1 MDFAALPPEIN
12 SGLIYAGPGS
22 GPLLAAATAWDGLA
36 SELGTAASGYGSVI
50 SELTDSPWVG
60 PSSRTMLSAVTPFV
74 AWLSS
79 LSDLAEQTASQAQVA
94 AAAFET
100 AFAMTVPPPVI
111 AANRVLLA
119 NLIATNFL
127 GQNTPAIAVAEAQYA
142 EMWAQD
148 AGTMYGYAASAA
160 TASVLSPFDA
170 PPNTTTPDAETSQAQ
185 AVAQAAE
192 QPATNSAQ
200 TVAHATSQLVTV
212 QATPAATTQAA
223 AAAPAPGPL
232 TWLWNTIED
241 FFKYGLP
248 TPTNNWTGGLTLQNF
263 YAPVFKNL
271 SGLPYFGV
279 GQGSF
284 GYSIQQQLTFGL
296 GSTAGGSGAW
306 YPTPQFAGLFL
317 GASHGG
323 GAAAATAHLATATK
337 IGGLSVPSDWGI
349 TPEEAAIE
357 EPALKATTV
366 NYLAAEAPANNGVL
380 QGMPMT
386 GGARR
391 GASGFTHKYGFK
403 QSVLTRPPSAG

>member
-1 MDFAALPPEIN
+1 VLDFGAIPPEIN
-12 SGLIYAGPGS
+12 SGLMYTGPGS
-22 GPLLAAATAWDGLA
+22 GPLMAAAAAWDGVA
-36 SELGTAASGYGSVI
+36 AELGTATSGYSSVI
-50 SELTDSPWVG
+50 SELTGAPWIG
-60 PSSRTMLSAVTPFV
+60 PSSSAMLAAITPFV
-74 AWLSS
+74 SWLGA
-79 LSDLAEQTASQAQVA
+79 LGGQAEETAGQATA
-94 AAAFET
+94 AAAAYEA

-127 GQNTPAIAVAEAQYA
+127 GQNTPAIAVTEAQYA

-148 AGTMYGYAASAA
+148 AGAMYGYAASSA
-160 TASVLSPFDA
+160 TASTLSPFDS
-170 PPNTTTPDAETSQAQ
+170 PPNTTTPDAETNQAQ
-185 AVAQAAE
+185 AVAQATE
-192 QPATNSAQ
+192 QPASSAAQ
-200 TVAHATSQLVTV
+200 TVTHATSQLATT

-223 AAAPAPGPL
+223 ATTTPGPL
-232 TWLWNTIED
+232 DWLWNTIED
-241 FFKYGLP
+241 FLKYGLP

-323 GAAAATAHLATATK
+323 GAAAHLATATK
-337 IGGLSVPSDWGI
+337 IGGLSVPSTWEGI

>member
-60 PSSRTMLSAVTPFV
+60 PSSRAMLSAVTPFV
-74 AWLSS
+74 AWLGS

-100 AFAMTVPPPVI
+100 AFALTVPPPVI

-127 GQNTPAIAVAEAQYA
+127 GQNTPAIALTEAQYA

-160 TASVLSPFDA
+160 AASVLTPFDA
-170 PPNTTTPDAETSQAQ
+170 PPNTTTPDAESNQALAVTQ
-185 AVAQAAE
+185 AVE
-192 QPATNSAQ
+192 QPAANSAQ
-200 TVAHATSQLVTV
+200 TVANTTPQLVSV
-212 QATPAATTQAA
+212 QVVPAATPQAA
-223 AAAPAPGPL
+223 AATTPGPL
-232 TWLWNTIED
+232 DWLWNTIEN
-241 FFKYGLP
+241 FFTYGFP
-248 TPTNNWTGGLTLQNF
+248 TPTNQWAGSLTASNF
-263 YAPVFKNL
+263 YTPLLKNL
-271 SGLPYFGV
+271 SGYPYFGV
-279 GQGSF
+279 GIASF
-284 GYSIQQQLTFGL
+284 AYSIQQQLTFGL
-296 GSTAGGSGAW
+296 GTTAGGAGAW

-391 GASGFTHKYGFK
+391 GATGFTHKYGFK

>member
-1 MDFAALPPEIN
+1 MDFAFLPPEIN
-12 SGLIYAGPGS
+12 SGRMYTGPGAA
-22 GPLLAAATAWDGLA
+22 PMLAAAAAWDDLA
-36 SELGTAASGYGSVI
+36 AELSSTAASYASTV
-50 SELTDSPWVG
+50 SSLTGGAWQG
-60 PSSRTMLSAVTPFV
+60 PSSESM
-74 AWLSS
+74 
-79 LSDLAEQTASQAQVA
+79 A
-94 AAAFET
+94 AAAATYVEWMNTTAAQAEET
-100 AFAMTVPPPVI
+100 GNQAKTAVAAYEAAFAATVPPPVI
-111 AANRVLLA
+111 EANRALLMM
-119 NLIATNFL
+119 LIATNIL
-127 GQNTPAIAVAEAQYA
+127 GQNTPAIAATEAHYM

-170 PPNTTTPDAETSQAQ
+170 PPNTTTPDAETNQAQ

-200 TVAHATSQLVTV
+200 TVAHATSQLVTT

-223 AAAPAPGPL
+223 ATTTPGPL
-232 TWLWNTIED
+232 DWLWNTIEN
-241 FFKYGLP
+241 FLKYGFP
-248 TPTNNWTGGLTLQNF
+248 TPTNQWAGSLTASNF
-263 YAPVFKNL
+263 YTPLLKNL
-271 SGLPYFGV
+271 SGYPYFGV
-279 GQGSF
+279 GIASF
-284 GYSIQQQLTFGL
+284 AYSIQQQLTFGL
-296 GSTAGGSGAW
+296 GTTAGGAGAW

>member
-1 MDFAALPPEIN
+1 
-12 SGLIYAGPGS
+12 
-22 GPLLAAATAWDGLA
+22 
-36 SELGTAASGYGSVI
+36 
-50 SELTDSPWVG
+50 
-60 PSSRTMLSAVTPFV
+60 MLSAITPFV
-74 AWLSS
+74 SWLGA
-79 LSDLAEQTASQAQVA
+79 LGGQAEETAGQATA
-94 AAAFET
+94 AAAAYEA

-127 GQNTPAIAVAEAQYA
+127 GQNTPAIAVTEAQYA

-148 AGTMYGYAASAA
+148 AGAMYTYAASSA
-160 TASVLSPFDA
+160 TASTLSPFSA
-170 PPNTTTPDAETSQAQ
+170 PPNTTTPDAETNQAQ

-192 QPATNSAQ
+192 QPASSAAQ
-200 TVAHATSQLVTV
+200 TVSNATPQVLSV
-212 QATPAATTQAA
+212 QAAPTAAPQAA
-223 AAAPAPGPL
+223 ASTPGPL
-232 TWLWNTIED
+232 DWLWNTIED

-271 SGLPYFGV
+271 SGFPYFGV

-296 GSTAGGSGAW
+296 GTTAGGSGAW

-323 GAAAATAHLATATK
+323 GATAHLAAATK
-337 IGGLSVPSDWGI
+337 IGGLSVPSNWGEI
-349 TPEEAAIE
+349 TPAEAAIE

-366 NYLAAEAPANNGVL
+366 NYLAAEAPASNGVL

-386 GGARR
+386 GAARR

-403 QSVLTRPPSAG
+403 HSVLTRPPSAG

>member
-1 MDFAALPPEIN
+1 VLDFGAIPPEIN
-12 SGLIYAGPGS
+12 SGLMYTGPGS
-22 GPLLAAATAWDGLA
+22 GPLMAAAAAWDGVA
-36 SELGTAASGYGSVI
+36 AELGTATSGYSSVI
-50 SELTDSPWVG
+50 AELTSAPWIG
-60 PSSRTMLSAVTPFV
+60 PSSSAMLSAVTPYV
-74 AWLSS
+74 SWLSA
-79 LSDLAEQTASQAQVA
+79 LGGQAEETSSQATA
-94 AAAFET
+94 AAAAYET
-100 AFAMTVPPPVI
+100 AFALTVPPPVI

-119 NLIATNFL
+119 SLIATNFL
-127 GQNTPAIAVAEAQYA
+127 GQNTPAIALTEAQYM

-148 AGTMYGYAASAA
+148 AGTMYTYAASSAV
-160 TASVLSPFDA
+160 ASVLSPFDA
-170 PPNTTTPDAETSQAQ
+170 PPNTTTPDADSDQAM
-185 AVAQAAE
+185 AVARATE
-192 QPATNSAQ
+192 QPAANSAQ
-200 TVAHATSQLVTV
+200 TVAHATSQLVSV
-212 QATPAATTQAA
+212 QAAPAVTPQAAT
-223 AAAPAPGPL
+223 PAPGPL

-241 FFKYGLP
+241 FLTYGLP

-279 GQGSF
+279 GQGAF
-284 GYSIQQQLTFGL
+284 GYQIQQQLTFGL
-296 GSTAGGSGAW
+296 GATAGGSGAW

-323 GAAAATAHLATATK
+323 GAAAHLATATK
-337 IGGLSVPSDWGI
+337 IGGLSVPSNWGI

-366 NYLAAEAPANNGVL
+366 NYLAAEAPASNGIL

>member
-1 MDFAALPPEIN
+1 
-12 SGLIYAGPGS
+12 
-22 GPLLAAATAWDGLA
+22 LAAASAWDGLA
-36 SELGTAASGYGSVI
+36 SELGTAATGYGSVI

-60 PSSRTMLSAVTPFV
+60 PSSRAMLAAITPFV
-74 AWLSS
+74 AWLST
-79 LSDLAEQTASQAQVA
+79 LSDLAEQTGSQAQVA

-100 AFAMTVPPPVI
+100 AFALTVPPPVI

-127 GQNTPAIAVAEAQYA
+127 GQNTPAIAVTEAQYM

-148 AGTMYGYAASAA
+148 AGTMYGYAASSA
-160 TASVLSPFDA
+160 TASTLSPFDA
-170 PPNTTTPDAETSQAQ
+170 PPNTTTPDAETNQAQ

-192 QPATNSAQ
+192 QPASSAAQ
-200 TVAHATSQLVTV
+200 TVTHASAQLVSA

-223 AAAPAPGPL
+223 AATTPTGPL

-248 TPTNNWTGGLTLQNF
+248 TPSNPWTGPLTLQNF
-263 YAPVFKNL
+263 YTPLLKNL
-271 SGLPYFGV
+271 SGFPYFGV

-296 GSTAGGSGAW
+296 GTTAGGSGAW

-323 GAAAATAHLATATK
+323 GAAAHLATATK
-337 IGGLSVPSDWGI
+337 VGGLSVPSNWGL

-366 NYLAAEAPANNGVL
+366 SYLAAETPANNGVL

-391 GASGFTHKYGFK
+391 GATGFTHKYGFK

>member
-1 MDFAALPPEIN
+1 VLDFGAIPPEIN
-12 SGLIYAGPGS
+12 SGLMYTGPGS
-22 GPLLAAATAWDGLA
+22 GPLMAAAAAWDGVA
-36 SELGTAASGYGSVI
+36 AELGTATSGYSSVI
-50 SELTDSPWVG
+50 SELTGAPWIG
-60 PSSRTMLSAVTPFV
+60 PSSSAMLAAITPFV
-74 AWLSS
+74 SWLGA
-79 LSDLAEQTASQAQVA
+79 LGGQAEETAGQATA
-94 AAAFET
+94 AAAAYEA

-127 GQNTPAIAVAEAQYA
+127 GQNTPAIAVTEAQYA

-148 AGTMYGYAASAA
+148 AGAMYTYAASSA
-160 TASVLSPFDA
+160 TASTLSPFDS
-170 PPNTTTPDAETSQAQ
+170 PPNTTTPDAETNQAQ
-185 AVAQAAE
+185 AVTQATE
-192 QPATNSAQ
+192 QPASSAAQ
-200 TVAHATSQLVTV
+200 TVTHATSQLVST

-223 AAAPAPGPL
+223 AATTPTGPL
-232 TWLWNTIED
+232 DWLWNTIEN
-241 FFKYGLP
+241 FLKYGFP
-248 TPTNNWTGGLTLQNF
+248 TPTNQWAGSLTLSNF

-279 GQGSF
+279 GQGAF

-323 GAAAATAHLATATK
+323 GAAAHLATATK
-337 IGGLSVPSDWGI
+337 IGGLSVPSTWEGI

>member
-1 MDFAALPPEIN
+1 VLDFGAIPPEIN
-12 SGLIYAGPGS
+12 SGLMYTGPGS
-22 GPLLAAATAWDGLA
+22 GPLMAAAAAWDGVA
-36 SELGTAASGYGSVI
+36 AELGIATSGYSSVI
-50 SELTDSPWVG
+50 SELTGAPWIG
-60 PSSRTMLSAVTPFV
+60 PSSRTMLSAVTPYV
-74 AWLSS
+74 SWLSA
-79 LSDLAEQTASQAQVA
+79 LGGQAEETAGQATA
-94 AAAFET
+94 AAAAYET

-127 GQNTPAIAVAEAQYA
+127 GQNTPAIAVTEAHYA

-160 TASVLSPFDA
+160 AASVLTPFDA
-170 PPNTTTPDAETSQAQ
+170 PPNTTTPDAETNQAQ

-192 QPATNSAQ
+192 QPAANSAQ

-212 QATPAATTQAA
+212 QATPAATPQAA

-248 TPTNNWTGGLTLQNF
+248 TPTNNWTGGLTLSNF
-263 YAPVFKNL
+263 YSPVFKNL

-284 GYSIQQQLTFGL
+284 GYQIQQQLTFGL
-296 GSTAGGSGAW
+296 GTTAGSAGAW

-323 GAAAATAHLATATK
+323 GAAAHLATATK
-337 IGGLSVPSDWGI
+337 IGGLSVPSNWGL

-366 NYLAAEAPANNGVL
+366 NYLATETPANNGVL

-391 GASGFTHKYGFK
+391 GATGFTHKYGFK

>member
-1 MDFAALPPEIN
+1 VLDFGAIPPEIN
-12 SGLIYAGPGS
+12 SGLMYTGPGS
-22 GPLLAAATAWDGLA
+22 GPLMAAAAAWDGVA
-36 SELGTAASGYGSVI
+36 AELGAATSGYSSVI
-50 SELTDSPWVG
+50 SELTSAPWIG
-60 PSSRTMLSAVTPFV
+60 PSSSAMLSAVTPYV
-74 AWLSS
+74 SWLSA
-79 LSDLAEQTASQAQVA
+79 LGGQVEETAGQATA
-94 AAAFET
+94 AAAAYET

-127 GQNTPAIAVAEAQYA
+127 GQNTPAIAVTEAHYM

-170 PPNTTTPDAETSQAQ
+170 PPNTTTPDAETNQAQ

-323 GAAAATAHLATATK
+323 GGVAHLATATK
-337 IGGLSVPSDWGI
+337 IGGLSVPSTWEGI

>member
-22 GPLLAAATAWDGLA
+22 GPLLAAAAAWDGLA

-60 PSSRTMLSAVTPFV
+60 PSSRAMLSAVTPFV
-74 AWLSS
+74 AWLSAVS
-79 LSDLAEQTASQAQVA
+79 GLAEQTASQAQVA

-100 AFAMTVPPPVI
+100 AFALTVPPPVI

-127 GQNTPAIAVAEAQYA
+127 GQNTPAIAVTEAQYA

-148 AGTMYGYAASAA
+148 AGAMSGYLASSAVAAD
-160 TASVLSPFDA
+160 LA
-170 PPNTTTPDAETSQAQ
+170 PVPQAPNTTTPDAETNQAL
-185 AVAQAAE
+185 AVTKAVG
-192 QPATNSAQ
+192 QPASNSAQ
-200 TVAHATSQLVTV
+200 TVANTSSQLLTI
-212 QATPAATTQAA
+212 QAAPAATPQAA
-223 AAAPAPGPL
+223 ATTNPPWWANWL
-232 TWLWNTIED
+232 TI
-241 FFKYGLP
+241 P
-248 TPTNNWTGGLTLQNF
+248 TPTNPQGLSPSFYNTLRQ
-263 YAPVFKNL
+263 
-271 SGLPYFGV
+271 GLQAYFGV
-279 GQGSF
+279 GLGAF
-284 GYSIQQQLTFGL
+284 GYSIQQQTTFGL
-296 GSTAGGSGAW
+296 GTTAGGAGAW

-323 GAAAATAHLATATK
+323 GAAATAHLSAATK
-337 IGGLSVPSDWGI
+337 IGGLSVPSNWGI
-349 TPEEAAIE
+349 TPAEAAIE

-366 NYLAAEAPANNGVL
+366 NYLAAEAPANNGIL

-403 QSVLTRPPSAG
+403 HSVLTRPPSAG

>member
-1 MDFAALPPEIN
+1 
-12 SGLIYAGPGS
+12 
-22 GPLLAAATAWDGLA
+22 
-36 SELGTAASGYGSVI
+36 
-50 SELTDSPWVG
+50 
-60 PSSRTMLSAVTPFV
+60 MLSAITPFV

-127 GQNTPAIAVAEAQYA
+127 GQNTPAIAVTEAQYA

-148 AGTMYGYAASAA
+148 AGAMYTYAASSA
-160 TASVLSPFDA
+160 TASVLSPFEA
-170 PPNTTTPDAETSQAQ
+170 PPNTTTPDAETNQAQ

-192 QPATNSAQ
+192 QPASSAAQ
-200 TVAHATSQLVTV
+200 TVSHATAQLASV
-212 QATPAATTQAA
+212 QAAPAAAPQAA
-223 AAAPAPGPL
+223 AATTPGPL
-232 TWLWNTIED
+232 DWLWNTIEG
-241 FFKYGLP
+241 FLTYGFP
-248 TPTNNWTGGLTLQNF
+248 TPTNQWAGSLTASNF
-263 YAPVFKNL
+263 YTPLFKNL
-271 SGLPYFGV
+271 SGYPYFGV
-279 GQGSF
+279 GIASF
-284 GYSIQQQLTFGL
+284 AYSIQQQLTFGL
-296 GSTAGGSGAW
+296 GTTAGGAGAW

-323 GAAAATAHLATATK
+323 GAVAASAHLATATK
-337 IGGLSVPSDWGI
+337 IGGLSVPSNWGEI
-349 TPEEAAIE
+349 TPAEAAIE

-366 NYLAAEAPANNGVL
+366 NLLAAETPTSNGVL

-386 GGARR
+386 GAARR

-403 QSVLTRPPSAG
+403 HSVLTRPPSAG